1 MIVMFQ
7 TRTAAL
13 ARGQKIGM
21 KLKSY
26 NNQKNFNHC
35 HWEKKQ
41 LWRKNHPTIQ
51 PFFDTIKQNKKT
63 KNNEKNI
70 KFGLTYL
77 KKTSYVL
84 EKYIAFKYN
93 SPKHC
98 PISQT
103 CLFCKK
109 SCQTILPKWAKK
121 TRKDSFLASY
131 NNN

>member
-26 NNQKNFNHC
+26 NNQKNLTTAT
-35 HWEKKQ
+35 EKKKQ

-51 PFFDTIKQNKKT
+51 PFFDTIKQNKKQEIM
-63 KNNEKNI
+63 KKIIN
-70 KFGLTYL
+70 FGLTYL
-77 KKTSYVL
+77 KKISYVL